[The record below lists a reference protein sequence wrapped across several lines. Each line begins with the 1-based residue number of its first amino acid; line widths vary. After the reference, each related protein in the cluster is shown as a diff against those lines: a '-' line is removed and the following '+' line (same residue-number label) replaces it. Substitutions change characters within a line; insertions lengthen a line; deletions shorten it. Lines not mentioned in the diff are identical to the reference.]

1 MKGYEM
7 ASSLL
12 TLETMMAM
20 LVIGTLVMIYFYI
33 ENVKEQKA
41 FWERI
46 VRVKGKT
53 SLMEARLLSLRT
65 QTWLSKF
72 YLSNLKNLLRQT
84 SADTAKRYRLRFQQ
98 AGWNPQDAPLIV
110 SIVNIGLIFL
120 GFFFYLSLMIHIKS
134 IAALPFLLKIAIFSM
149 IIFTAL
155 RGFEYFMDFM
165 IHKRY
170 DRIQGGFSYAIDLMI
185 ICTRSGFG
193 LERSLEKIAEEISKY
208 NPDLCKEFT
217 QTAIELTIIP
227 ERNIALRNLAQRV
240 NIPVVQILVSGLIQ
254 AEEQGAPLSN
264 TLRMMSIE
272 FSKQKMLDIE
282 AKASKLPALLTLPLV
297 LFLLPAMMVVLLGPA
312 VANLIKG
319 HYFG

>member
-7 ASSLL
+7 ASSLSM
-12 TLETMMAM
+12 LEIMMVI
-20 LVIGTLVMIYFYI
+20 LVIGMLVMLYFYI
-33 ENVKEQKA
+33 ESVREQKA

-46 VRVKGKT
+46 VRVKGET
-53 SLMEARLLSLRT
+53 SLIQLKTLSLRT
-65 QTWLSKF
+65 QTWLDKF
-72 YLSNLKNLLRQT
+72 HLSNLKKLLRQT

-120 GFFFYLSLMIHIKS
+120 GFFFYLSLTIHIKS
-134 IAALPFLLKIAIFSM
+134 IAALSLFPKIAIFSM

-170 DRIQGGFSYAIDLMI
+170 DQIRNGLSYAIDLMI

-193 LERSLEKIAEEISKY
+193 LGRSFEKIAEEMSKY
-208 NPDLCKEFT
+208 NPDLCREFM
-217 QTAIELTIIP
+217 QTAIELSIIP

-240 NIPVVQILVSGLIQ
+240 NIPAVQVLVIGLIQ

-264 TLRMMSIE
+264 ALHMMSIE
-272 FSKQKMLDIE
+272 FSKQRMLDIE
-282 AKASKLPALLTLPLV
+282 AKAMKLPALLTLPLV
-297 LFLLPAMMVVLLGPA
+297 LFLLPAIMVVLLGPV
-312 VANLIKG
+312 VANLIKRG
-319 HYFG
+319 FF